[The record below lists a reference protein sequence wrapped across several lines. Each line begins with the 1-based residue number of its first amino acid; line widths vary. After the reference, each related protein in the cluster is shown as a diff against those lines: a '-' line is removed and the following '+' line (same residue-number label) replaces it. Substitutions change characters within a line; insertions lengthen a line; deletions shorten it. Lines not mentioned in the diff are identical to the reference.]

1 MKDKNNSFKINK
13 CSINSSKDDCLIPKD
28 INNKNDN
35 KITELEKHVQNLTLR
50 SKEINQTLESLRK
63 EKIEVKQLTRE
74 PNNLIE
80 KLKNEILVLKS
91 DNIIFREEI
100 NKLSEMNRHFEQELV
115 SQRDRKY
122 DIKFKTVSN

>member
-13 CSINSSKDDCLIPKD
+13 CSIKSSKDDSLIPKD

-80 KLKNEILVLKS
+80 KLKNEILILKS

-115 SQRDRKY
+115 SQRDRK
-122 DIKFKTVSN
+122 